1 MTEHYEISSF
11 LLENLSKAM
20 NLLCKT
26 AQELDNDELN
36 QAVAAL
42 KTELNDLPNAFSVN
56 ITVNKEKGLRAI
68 ARSD

>member
-11 LLENLSKAM
+11 LLENISKAM

-26 AQELDNDELN
+26 AQKLDNDELN
-36 QAVAAL
+36 QAVDAL
-42 KTELNDLPNAFSVN
+42 KTELNDLPKAFSVN

>member
-1 MTEHYEISSF
+1 
-11 LLENLSKAM
+11 M

-26 AQELDNDELN
+26 AQKIDNDELN
-36 QAVAAL
+36 QAVDAL
-42 KTELNDLPNAFSVN
+42 KTELNDLPKAFSVN

>member
-1 MTEHYEISSF
+1 
-11 LLENLSKAM
+11 M

-26 AQELDNDELN
+26 AQKLDNDELN
-36 QAVAAL
+36 QAVDAL
-42 KTELNDLPNAFSVN
+42 KTELNDLPKSFSVN